1 MATENLAPLQSDL
14 LEEKNAVE
22 VIRGLENI
30 VREDIAIADGESFE
44 EGDWAVVNSDYELE
58 APGATPKHNS
68 VLVWAGNTIGRS
80 DVAATGKATV
90 LRRTRPFIYRT
101 TKFNTGL
108 SYVAGDALTAKDL
121 GGGEKTL
128 TKAGGTEAVLA
139 RVSKV
144 VSDSELE
151 VEVVTN

>member
-1 MATENLAPLQSDL
+1 MSNENLAPLQSDL
-14 LEEKNAVE
+14 LEEKENVE

-30 VREDIAIADGESFE
+30 VREDITIADGESFE
-44 EGDWAVVNSDYELE
+44 EGDWAVVNDDYELE
-58 APGATPKHNS
+58 APGSTPKHNS
-68 VLVWAGNTIGRS
+68 VLVWAGNSIGRS

-90 LRRTRPFIYRT
+90 LRRTRPFVYRT

-108 SYVAGDALTAKDL
+108 TYNVGDALTVKDL
-121 GGGEKTL
+121 GGGEKTI
-128 TKAGGTEAVLA
+128 TKHTGTEAILA